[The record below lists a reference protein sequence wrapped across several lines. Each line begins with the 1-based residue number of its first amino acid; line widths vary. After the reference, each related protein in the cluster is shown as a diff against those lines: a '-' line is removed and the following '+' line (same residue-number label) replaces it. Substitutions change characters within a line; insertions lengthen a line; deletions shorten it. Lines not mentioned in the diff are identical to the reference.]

1 MPTTSSLAV
10 LPQSIQQL
18 LEQRQQ
24 HAQAIAAIDATLA
37 RVREALGTASTHRG
51 RKLTT
56 VSVKAPAARGK
67 RRRRKFAVSANEL
80 VLAFVKAHKNPTTQ
94 EIKQHWASEGRSK
107 GGTDN
112 ILSMLTK
119 AKKLKRTPLG
129 KGMRGSRYSLP

>member
-18 LEQRQQ
+18 LEERQQ
-24 HAQAIAAIDATLA
+24 HAEAIAAIDATLA
-37 RVREALGTASTHRG
+37 RVREALGTKSTHRG
-51 RKLTT
+51 RKLAVVTAQ
-56 VSVKAPAARGK
+56 APAAKSK

-80 VLAFVKAHKNPTTQ
+80 VLAFVKAKKNPTTQ
-94 EIKQHWASEGRSK
+94 DIKQHWTSERHSK
-107 GGTDN
+107 GGADN